1 MPDRSN
7 FPDPPGR
14 AGCVGPRR
22 ATDGRGIVLPLCA
35 RNEVPA
41 LTLRPHRTGR
51 CQRCALR
58 RRRGTCCGNRS
69 RKSSAWPL
77 T

>member
-1 MPDRSN
+1 M
-7 FPDPPGR
+7 
-14 AGCVGPRR
+14 
-22 ATDGRGIVLPLCA
+22 DGRGIVLPLCA